1 MFLLADE
8 NPENKNEMDEE
19 QSEEG
24 KQANQGACR
33 GGMIQ
38 WNTEEKALF
47 IECLKKHGRNWEAI
61 GQNFPNKTDKQCRN
75 YF

>member
-47 IECLKKHGRNWEAI
+47 I
-61 GQNFPNKTDKQCRN
+61 
-75 YF
+75 